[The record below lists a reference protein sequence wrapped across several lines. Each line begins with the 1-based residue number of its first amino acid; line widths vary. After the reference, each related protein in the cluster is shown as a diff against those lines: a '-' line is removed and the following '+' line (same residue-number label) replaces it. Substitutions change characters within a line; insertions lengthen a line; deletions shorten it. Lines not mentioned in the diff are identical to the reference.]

1 MHASVRATTSTRCRR
16 GCGLVGCVAC
26 SYIFRRHLSASAQE
40 LAAHQGSPLQST
52 IMPSVHA
59 KSMGFPDALRTQVQA
74 AAWHGPGRRCR
85 LFYLLNYDP
94 FETPCYSFSIY
105 PLWYINTSPTPI
117 LYCLDRCFTWMIGS
131 FMLHQLEFNNF
142 FRTTHICSY

>member
-1 MHASVRATTSTRCRR
+1 MSKGMRFGGVCGMFIYLPPSSISISAGAGGASGFTASIHDHAQRPRQIH
-16 GCGLVGCVAC
+16 GL
-26 SYIFRRHLSASAQE
+26 
-40 LAAHQGSPLQST
+40 
-52 IMPSVHA
+52 
-59 KSMGFPDALRTQVQA
+59 PDALRTQVQA

-142 FRTTHICSY
+142 FRMTHICSY